1 MIRPR
6 TQHRGREGKLMG
18 SLDGRVVFITGAAR
32 GQGRSHAV
40 TFAEQGA
47 NIVGVDICEDLD
59 IIPYKLG
66 TYEDLEET
74 ARLVEKTG
82 QSMVSK
88 KADVRSKAALQSA
101 FDAGVQEF
109 GHIDTVIAN
118 AGVIMANADER
129 DASEA
134 LRLGLDIMLVGVWNT
149 FQVAIPHLKERG
161 EGGNIVATSSMAAL
175 LDLTDG
181 SGGNDAYN
189 MSKLAITG
197 LVRSYANMLAPHRIR
212 VNAVAPTNCA
222 TPMVTENP
230 ALFKVIEANANLVN
244 AMQTALPDL
253 PLIEPRDVSNAILFL
268 ISDAGRSF
276 TGSLLKVDAG
286 MDIRR

>member
-1 MIRPR
+1 MAA
-6 TQHRGREGKLMG
+6 
-18 SLDGRVVFITGAAR
+18 LDGRVIFITGAAR

-40 TFAEQGA
+40 MCAEEGA

-59 IIPYKLG
+59 VVPYKLG

-82 QSMVSK
+82 QEMFFQ
-88 KADVRSKAALQSA
+88 KADVRDKAALQAA
-101 FDAGVQEF
+101 FDAGVQQF

-118 AGVIMANADER
+118 AGVVLTNPDET

-134 LRLGLDIMLVGVWNT
+134 LQVGIDIMQIGVWNT

-161 EGGNIVATSSMAAL
+161 AGGNLIATSSMAAL
-175 LDLTDG
+175 LDMTDG
-181 SGGNDAYN
+181 RGGSDAYV
-189 MSKLAITG
+189 MAKLAITG
-197 LVRSYANMLAPHRIR
+197 LVRAYANLLAPDRIR

-222 TPMVTENP
+222 TPMITENP
-230 ALFKVIEANANLVN
+230 ALFKVIEQMPHLAN

-253 PLIEPRDVSNAILFL
+253 PLIEPKDVSNAILFV
-268 ISDAGRSF
+268 ISEAGRSF
-276 TGSLLKVDAG
+276 TGSVLKVDAG
-286 MDIRR
+286 MDVRR

>member
-1 MIRPR
+1 
-6 TQHRGREGKLMG
+6 MG

-40 TFAEQGA
+40 MCAEQGA

-59 IIPYKLG
+59 AVPYKLG
-66 TYEDLEET
+66 TYEELEET

-82 QSMVSK
+82 QEMLFR
-88 KADVRSKAALQSA
+88 KADVRDKAALQEA
-101 FDAGVQEF
+101 FDAGVKQF
-109 GHIDTVIAN
+109 GHIDTAIAN
-118 AGVIMANADER
+118 AGVVLTNPDER
-129 DASEA
+129 DASES
-134 LRLGLDIMLVGVWNT
+134 LRLGLDIMLIGVWNT

-161 EGGNIVATSSMAAL
+161 QGGNLIATSSMIAL

-181 SGGNDAYN
+181 GGGSDAYL
-189 MSKLAITG
+189 MSKVAVVG
-197 LVRSYANMLAPHRIR
+197 LVRAYAAMLAPDRIR

-222 TPMVTENP
+222 TPMITDNP
-230 ALFKVIEANANLVN
+230 ALFRVIEENPRMVN
-244 AMQTALPDL
+244 AVQTALPDL

-276 TGSLLKVDAG
+276 TGSMLKVDAG
-286 MDIRR
+286 MDVRR

>member
-1 MIRPR
+1 
-6 TQHRGREGKLMG
+6 MG

-40 TFAEQGA
+40 MCAEQGA
-47 NIVGVDICEDLD
+47 NIVGVDICEDLEVV
-59 IIPYKLG
+59 PYKLG
-66 TYEDLEET
+66 TYEELEET

-82 QSMVSK
+82 QEMLIR
-88 KADVRSKAALQSA
+88 KADVRDKAALQEA
-101 FDAGVQEF
+101 FDAGVEQF
-109 GHIDTVIAN
+109 GHVDTVIAN
-118 AGVIMANADER
+118 AGVILTNEDER

-134 LRLGLDIMLVGVWNT
+134 LKLGIDVMTIGVWNT
-149 FQVAIPHLKERG
+149 FQVAIPHMKERG
-161 EGGNIVATSSMAAL
+161 EGGNLIATSSMVAL

-181 SGGNDAYN
+181 RGGSDAYVI
-189 MSKLAITG
+189 SKVAIVG
-197 LVRSYANMLAPHRIR
+197 LVRAYAAMLAPDRIR

-230 ALFKVIEANANLVN
+230 ALFKVIESNPRMVN
-244 AMQTALPDL
+244 SVQTALPDL

-276 TGSLLKVDAG
+276 TGSMLKVDAG
-286 MDIRR
+286 MDVRRG

>member
-1 MIRPR
+1 
-6 TQHRGREGKLMG
+6 MG
-18 SLDGRVVFITGAAR
+18 SLEGRVVFITGAAR

-40 TFAEQGA
+40 MCAEQGA

-59 IIPYKLG
+59 VVPYKLG
-66 TYEDLEET
+66 TYDDLEET

-82 QSMVSK
+82 QEMLFS
-88 KADVRSKAALQSA
+88 KADVRDKAALQEA
-101 FDAGVQEF
+101 FDAGVEQF
-109 GHIDTVIAN
+109 GHIDTVLAN
-118 AGVIMANADER
+118 AGVVLTNADER

-134 LRLGLDIMLVGVWNT
+134 LRLGLDIMLVGVWNA

-161 EGGNIVATSSMAAL
+161 EGGNLIATSSMIAL

-181 SGGNDAYN
+181 RGGSDSYL
-189 MSKLAITG
+189 MSKVAVVG
-197 LVRSYANMLAPHRIR
+197 LVRAYAAMLAPDRIR

-222 TPMVTENP
+222 TPMITDNP
-230 ALFKVIEANANLVN
+230 ALFKVIEENPRMVN
-244 AMQTALPDL
+244 AVQTALPDL

-286 MDIRR
+286 MDVRRG

>member
-1 MIRPR
+1 MAV
-6 TQHRGREGKLMG
+6 
-18 SLDGRVVFITGAAR
+18 LDGRVVFITGAAR

-40 TFAEQGA
+40 MCAEEGA

-59 IIPYKLG
+59 VVPYKLG
-66 TYEDLEET
+66 THEDLEET

-82 QSMVSK
+82 QEMLFQ
-88 KADVRSKAALQSA
+88 KADVRDKAALQAA
-101 FDAGVQEF
+101 FDAGVQHF

-118 AGVIMANADER
+118 AGVILTNPDER

-134 LRLGLDIMLVGVWNT
+134 LRVGIDIMQIGVWNT

-161 EGGNIVATSSMAAL
+161 AGGNLIATSSMAAL

-181 SGGNDAYN
+181 RGGSDAYV
-189 MSKLAITG
+189 MAKLAITG
-197 LVRSYANMLAPHRIR
+197 LVRAYANMLAPERIR

-222 TPMVTENP
+222 TPMVTDNP
-230 ALFKVIEANANLVN
+230 ALFKVIEQNPHLVN

-276 TGSLLKVDAG
+276 TGSVLKVDAG
-286 MDIRR
+286 MDVRR

>member
-1 MIRPR
+1 
-6 TQHRGREGKLMG
+6 MG

-40 TFAEQGA
+40 TCAEQGA
-47 NIVGVDICEDLD
+47 NIVGVDICQDLEVV
-59 IIPYKLG
+59 PYKLG

-82 QSMVSK
+82 QEMLYS
-88 KADVRSKAALQSA
+88 KADVRDKAALQQA
-101 FDAGVQEF
+101 FDAGVEQF

-118 AGVIMANADER
+118 AGVVLTNADER

-134 LRLGLDIMLVGVWNT
+134 LRLGLDIMLVGVWNA
-149 FQVAIPHLKERG
+149 FQVAIPHLKQRG
-161 EGGNIVATSSMAAL
+161 KGGNLIATSSMIAL

-181 SGGNDAYN
+181 RGGSDSYL
-189 MSKLAITG
+189 MSKVAIVG
-197 LVRSYANMLAPHRIR
+197 LVRAYAAMLAPDRIR

-222 TPMVTENP
+222 TPMITDNP
-230 ALFKVIEANANLVN
+230 ALFKVIEDNPRMVN
-244 AMQTALPDL
+244 AVQTALPDL
-253 PLIEPRDVSNAILFL
+253 PLIEPLDVSNAILFL

-276 TGSLLKVDAG
+276 TGSMLKVDAG
-286 MDIRR
+286 MDVRRG

>member
-1 MIRPR
+1 MA
-6 TQHRGREGKLMG
+6 L
-18 SLDGRVVFITGAAR
+18 LDGRVVFITGAAR

-40 TFAEQGA
+40 TCAEQGA
-47 NIVGVDICEDLD
+47 NIVGVDICHDLD
-59 IIPYKLG
+59 VVPYKLG
-66 TYEDLEET
+66 NLEDLEET

-82 QSMVSK
+82 QQMIWAQ
-88 KADVRSKAALQSA
+88 ADVRDQAALQAA
-101 FDAGVQEF
+101 FDAGVQQL

-118 AGVIMANADER
+118 AGVILTNPDEV

-134 LRLGLDIMLVGVWNT
+134 LRVGIDIMQIGVWNT

-161 EGGNIVATSSMAAL
+161 QGGNLVATSSMAAL
-175 LDLTDG
+175 LDMTDG
-181 SGGNDAYN
+181 RGGSDAYN
-189 MSKLAITG
+189 MAKLAITG
-197 LVRSYANMLAPHRIR
+197 LVRSYANLLAPDRIR

-230 ALFKVIEANANLVN
+230 ALFKVIEQTPNLANV
-244 AMQTALPDL
+244 MQTALPDF
-253 PLIEPRDVSNAILFL
+253 PMIEPKDVSNAILFL
-268 ISDAGRSF
+268 ISDLGRSF

>member
-1 MIRPR
+1 
-6 TQHRGREGKLMG
+6 MG

-40 TFAEQGA
+40 MCAEQGA

-59 IIPYKLG
+59 VVPYKLG

-82 QSMVSK
+82 QEMLFR
-88 KADVRSKAALQSA
+88 KADVRDKPALQAA
-101 FDAGVQEF
+101 FDAGVTEF
-109 GHIDTVIAN
+109 GHVDTVLAN
-118 AGVIMANADER
+118 AGVVLTNADER

-134 LRLGLDIMLVGVWNT
+134 LRLGLDIMLIGVWNA
-149 FQVAIPHLKERG
+149 FQVAIPHMKERG
-161 EGGNIVATSSMAAL
+161 EGGNLIATSSMIAL

-181 SGGNDAYN
+181 RGGSDAYL
-189 MSKLAITG
+189 MSKVAVVG
-197 LVRSYANMLAPHRIR
+197 LVRAYAAMLAPDRIR

-222 TPMVTENP
+222 TPMITDNP
-230 ALFKVIEANANLVN
+230 ALFKVIEDNPRMVN
-244 AMQTALPDL
+244 AVQTALPDL
-253 PLIEPRDVSNAILFL
+253 PLIEPRDVSNTILFL

-276 TGSLLKVDAG
+276 TGSMLKVDAG
-286 MDIRR
+286 MDVRRG

>member
-1 MIRPR
+1 
-6 TQHRGREGKLMG
+6 MG

-40 TFAEQGA
+40 TCAEQGA
-47 NIVGVDICEDLD
+47 NIVGVDICQDLEVV
-59 IIPYKLG
+59 PYKLG

-82 QSMVSK
+82 QEMLFS
-88 KADVRSKAALQSA
+88 KADVRDKDALQQA
-101 FDAGVQEF
+101 FDAGVEQF

-118 AGVIMANADER
+118 AGVVLTNADER

-134 LRLGLDIMLVGVWNT
+134 LRLGLDIMLVGVWNA

-161 EGGNIVATSSMAAL
+161 EGGNLIATSSMIAL

-181 SGGNDAYN
+181 RGGSDSYL
-189 MSKLAITG
+189 MSKIAIVG
-197 LVRSYANMLAPHRIR
+197 LVRAYAAMLAPDRIR

-222 TPMVTENP
+222 TPMITDNP
-230 ALFKVIEANANLVN
+230 ALFKVIEDNPRMVN
-244 AMQTALPDL
+244 AVQTALPDL

-276 TGSLLKVDAG
+276 TGSMLKVDAG
-286 MDIRR
+286 MDVRRG

>member
-1 MIRPR
+1 MA
-6 TQHRGREGKLMG
+6 L
-18 SLDGRVVFITGAAR
+18 LDGRVVFITGAAR

-40 TFAEQGA
+40 MCAEEGA

-59 IIPYKLG
+59 VVPYKMG
-66 TYEDLEET
+66 SAEDLEET

-82 QSMVSK
+82 QEMLCRT
-88 KADVRSKAALQSA
+88 ADVRDKAALQEA
-101 FDAGVQEF
+101 FDAGVQQF

-118 AGVIMANADER
+118 AGVILTNPDER

-134 LRLGLDIMLVGVWNT
+134 LRLGIDIMLIGVWNA

-161 EGGNIVATSSMAAL
+161 AGDNLIATSSMAAL

-181 SGGNDAYN
+181 RGGSDAYL

-197 LVRSYANMLAPHRIR
+197 LVRAYANLLAPERIR
-212 VNAVAPTNCA
+212 VNAVAPTNCT
-222 TPMVTENP
+222 TPMITENP
-230 ALFKVIEANANLVN
+230 ALFKVIEQNPHLVS

-253 PLIEPRDVSNAILFL
+253 PMIEPRDVSNAILFL
-268 ISDAGRSF
+268 ISDNGRSF

-286 MDIRR
+286 MDVRR

>member
-1 MIRPR
+1 
-6 TQHRGREGKLMG
+6 MG

-40 TFAEQGA
+40 LCAEEGA
-47 NIVGVDICEDLD
+47 DIVGVDICENLD
-59 IIPYKLG
+59 IVPYALG
-66 TYEDLEET
+66 TEDDLEET

-82 QSMVSK
+82 RQMITR
-88 KADVRSKAALQSA
+88 KADVRSFTALQEA
-101 FDAGVQEF
+101 FDAGVREF

-118 AGVIMANADER
+118 AGVVLTNADER
-129 DASEA
+129 DASAA
-134 LRLGLDIMLVGVWNT
+134 LRLGLDIMLIGVWNA

-161 EGGNIVATSSMAAL
+161 EGGNLIATSSMIAL

-181 SGGNDAYN
+181 RGGSDAYL
-189 MSKLAITG
+189 MSKVAIVG
-197 LVRSYANMLAPHRIR
+197 LVRAYAAMLAPDRIR

-222 TPMVTENP
+222 TPMITDNP
-230 ALFKVIEANANLVN
+230 ALFKVIEENPRMVN
-244 AMQTALPDL
+244 AVQTALPDL

-276 TGSLLKVDAG
+276 TGSMLKVDAG
-286 MDIRR
+286 MDVRRG

>member
-1 MIRPR
+1 
-6 TQHRGREGKLMG
+6 MG

-40 TFAEQGA
+40 MFAEEGA

-59 IIPYKLG
+59 VVPYKLG
-66 TYEDLEET
+66 TLEDLEET

-82 QSMVSK
+82 QSMFVQ
-88 KADVRSKAALQSA
+88 KADVRDKAALQAA
-101 FDAGVQEF
+101 FDAGVKEF

-118 AGVIMANADER
+118 AGVILANVDER

-134 LRLGLDIMLVGVWNT
+134 LKLGLDIMLTGVWNT
-149 FQVAIPHLKERG
+149 FQVAIPHLKERDQ
-161 EGGNIVATSSMAAL
+161 GGNLVATSSMAAL
-175 LDLTDG
+175 LNLTDG

-197 LVRSYANMLAPHRIR
+197 LVQSYANMLAPHRIR

-268 ISDAGRSF
+268 ITDAGRSF

>member
-1 MIRPR
+1 MS
-6 TQHRGREGKLMG
+6 
-18 SLDGRVVFITGAAR
+18 SLDRRVVFITGAAR

-40 TFAEQGA
+40 MCAEQGA
-47 NIVGVDICEDLD
+47 NIVGIDICEDLD
-59 IIPYKLG
+59 VVPYKLG
-66 TYEDLEET
+66 TFEELEET

-82 QSMVSK
+82 QEMLFER
-88 KADVRSKAALQSA
+88 ADVRDLAALQRV
-101 FDAGVQEF
+101 FDAGVARF

-118 AGVIMANADER
+118 AGIVLTNVDER

-134 LRLGLDIMLVGVWNT
+134 LRLGLDVMLIGVWNA
-149 FQVAIPHLKERG
+149 FQVAIPHMKERG
-161 EGGNIVATSSMAAL
+161 EGGNLIATSSMIAL

-181 SGGNDAYN
+181 RGGTDAYL
-189 MSKLAITG
+189 MSKVAIVG
-197 LVRSYANMLAPHRIR
+197 LVRAYAAMLAADRIR

-222 TPMVTENP
+222 TPMILENP
-230 ALFKVIEANANLVN
+230 ALFRAIEENPRIVN
-244 AMQTALPDL
+244 AVQTALPDI

-286 MDIRR
+286 MDVRRG

>member
-1 MIRPR
+1 
-6 TQHRGREGKLMG
+6 MG

-40 TFAEQGA
+40 MCAEEGA
-47 NIVGVDICEDLD
+47 NIVGVDICEDLEMV
-59 IIPYKLG
+59 PYKLG
-66 TYEDLEET
+66 TAEDLEET

-82 QSMVSK
+82 QEMLFQ
-88 KADVRSKAALQSA
+88 KADVRDKAALQA
-101 FDAGVQEF
+101 TFDAGVQQF

-118 AGVIMANADER
+118 AGVILTNPDER

-134 LRLGLDIMLVGVWNT
+134 LRVGIDIMLIGVWNS

-161 EGGNIVATSSMAAL
+161 QGGNLIATSSMAAL
-175 LDLTDG
+175 LNVTDG
-181 SGGNDAYN
+181 RGGSDAYN

-197 LVRSYANMLAPHRIR
+197 LVQSYANLLAPDRIR

-230 ALFKVIEANANLVN
+230 ALFKVIEQTPNLVN

-253 PLIEPRDVSNAILFL
+253 PMIEPRDVSNAILFL
-268 ISDAGRSF
+268 ISDKGRSF
-276 TGSLLKVDAG
+276 TGSVLKVDAG
-286 MDIRR
+286 MDVRR

>member
-1 MIRPR
+1 
-6 TQHRGREGKLMG
+6 MG
-18 SLDGRVVFITGAAR
+18 SLEGRVVFITGAAR

-40 TFAEQGA
+40 MFAEQGA
-47 NIVGVDICEDLD
+47 NIVGVDICEDID
-59 IIPYKLG
+59 IVPYKLG
-66 TYEDLEET
+66 TYDDLEET

-82 QSMVSK
+82 QSMVIK
-88 KADVRSKAALQSA
+88 KADVRDKDALQSA

-109 GHIDTVIAN
+109 GHIDTVLAN
-118 AGVIMANADER
+118 AGVVMSNVDER

-134 LRLGLDIMLVGVWNT
+134 LHLGLEIMLVGVWNT

-161 EGGNIVATSSMAAL
+161 EGGNLVATSSMAAL

-197 LVRSYANMLAPHRIR
+197 LVRSYANMLAPHSIR

-222 TPMVTENP
+222 TPMITENP

-286 MDIRR
+286 MGIRR